1 MAPGV
6 NVGNGLAI
14 FEQGARHVGRD
25 IAGKNVANP
34 LATILSVALL
44 LRYSLGAP
52 NAAEII
58 EEAVSRV
65 LDRGFRTSDILTDG
79 TTLVSTSQMGSAVM
93 DAIITA

>member
-1 MAPGV
+1 
-6 NVGNGLAI
+6 
-14 FEQGARHVGRD
+14 
-25 IAGKNVANP
+25 
-34 LATILSVALL
+34 
-44 LRYSLGAP
+44 LGAP